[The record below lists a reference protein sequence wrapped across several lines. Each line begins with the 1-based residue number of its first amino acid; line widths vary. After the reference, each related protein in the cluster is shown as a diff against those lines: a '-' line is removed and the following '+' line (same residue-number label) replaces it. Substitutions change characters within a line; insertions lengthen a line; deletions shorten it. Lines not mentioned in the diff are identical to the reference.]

1 VLTYCVKVSVWYNT
15 ANKQIC
21 VHLPA
26 SADVTM
32 LTLPVKCHA
41 CSTHTHA
48 CSNRSIS
55 PGCWGSKPTAAACV
69 SPHPTDGTDRQTDAR
84 QFHRPCSTYYASS
97 VNKMHTKYTYMMYKA
112 VNNFFNDSFAFQKLS
127 LTVDLIFNVFQIPAD
142 KLTASDSIVF
152 VYAPTGNVLDTIHRK
167 LK

>member
-1 VLTYCVKVSVWYNT
+1 
-15 ANKQIC
+15 
-21 VHLPA
+21 
-26 SADVTM
+26 M

-41 CSTHTHA
+41 CSTHTHTHA

-69 SPHPTDGTDRQTDAR
+69 SLHPTDGTDRQTDAH
-84 QFHRPCSTYYASS
+84 QFHRPCSTYYVSS

-152 VYAPTGNVLDTIHRK
+152 VYAPTGNVLDNIHRK